1 MTPNSM
7 TRYLPYWCFY
17 LHQGMITALIMQGV
31 TGYFRH
37 AGLDLAQ
44 LSWLSL
50 TFLPWI
56 AKCLWAPWGERHALP
71 LRGNPYLGSLVLLQI
86 AMAATLIMIGVI
98 SPEHSVLTIIIAL
111 MLLALLSA
119 SHDIYAD
126 GITICTT
133 SAASRALANTAQVGG
148 SYLGIL
154 FGSYAFLS
162 IAEQAGWRGGFFA
175 LAGLSLLML
184 ILPLRYIQQSPI
196 QHSQTPDHQS
206 PARQSQQAARPTLNR
221 LTLKA
226 LWPVVAFTAIFYLAM
241 RGMMALQ
248 TVMLIDRQLSLSQL
262 GIVMTV
268 YSTAVSGIGI
278 VLANVLIRRMGALR
292 CLQPVMVVHAL
303 LAIVLA
309 VGYPLYSLNAWI
321 ALFGVVNLAAAV
333 GFVTLYN
340 VLMGLVRPH
349 QPASDYALFQ
359 STDAAVAMI
368 VSIAAL
374 QLAHHT
380 NYQTTLGVLA
390 CFAVASLWP
399 AKRLSVRLSR
409 AFSEGI
415 TPATASQRGQD

>member
-1 MTPNSM
+1 MTHNSM

-31 TGYFRH
+31 AGYFRH

-86 AMAATLIMIGVI
+86 AMAATLVVIGVI
-98 SPEHSVLTIIIAL
+98 SPEQSVLTIVIAL

-133 SAASRALANTAQVGG
+133 SATSRALANTAQVGG

-184 ILPLRYIQQSPI
+184 ILPLRYLQQSPI
-196 QHSQTPDHQS
+196 QHSQTQATYHQT
-206 PARQSQQAARPTLNR
+206 RQAARPTLNR
-221 LTLKA
+221 LTFKA
-226 LWPVVAFTAIFYLAM
+226 LWPVLAFTAIFYLAM

-268 YSTAVSGIGI
+268 YSTAVSGVGI

-292 CLQPVMVVHAL
+292 CLLPVMVVHAL

-399 AKRLSVRLSR
+399 AKRLSVRLSH
-409 AFSEGI
+409 AFSEG
-415 TPATASQRGQD
+415 TSPVVTNQQGQDS

>member
-1 MTPNSM
+1 MTHNSM

-31 TGYFRH
+31 AGYFRH

-86 AMAATLIMIGVI
+86 AMAATLVVIGVI
-98 SPEHSVLTIIIAL
+98 SPEQSVLTIVIAL

-133 SAASRALANTAQVGG
+133 NATSRALANTAQVGG

-184 ILPLRYIQQSPI
+184 ILPLRYIQQSSI
-196 QHSQTPDHQS
+196 QHSQTQHHQT
-206 PARQSQQAARPTLNR
+206 QQTVRPTLNR
-221 LTLKA
+221 LTFKT
-226 LWPVVAFTAIFYLAM
+226 LWPVLAFTAIFYLAM

-262 GIVMTV
+262 GLVMTV
-268 YSTAVSGIGI
+268 YSTAVSGVGI

-292 CLQPVMVVHAL
+292 CLLPVMVVHAL
-303 LAIVLA
+303 LAIMLA

-399 AKRLSVRLSR
+399 AKRLSVRLSH
-409 AFSEGI
+409 AFSEG
-415 TPATASQRGQD
+415 ASPVVANQQGQDS

>member
-1 MTPNSM
+1 M

-31 TGYFRH
+31 AGYFRH

-71 LRGNPYLGSLVLLQI
+71 LRGNPYLGSLVLIQI
-86 AMAATLIMIGVI
+86 AMAATLVVIGVI
-98 SPEHSVLTIIIAL
+98 SPEQSVLTIVIAL

-133 SAASRALANTAQVGG
+133 NATSRALANTAQVGG

-184 ILPLRYIQQSPI
+184 ILPLRYLQQSPI
-196 QHSQTPDHQS
+196 QHGQTQHHQ
-206 PARQSQQAARPTLNR
+206 PQQTVRPTLNR
-221 LTLKA
+221 LTFKT
-226 LWPVVAFTAIFYLAM
+226 LWPVLAFTAIFYLAM

-262 GIVMTV
+262 GLVMTL
-268 YSTAVSGIGI
+268 YSTAVSGVGI

-292 CLQPVMVVHAL
+292 CLLPVMVVHAL

-409 AFSEGI
+409 AFSEG
-415 TPATASQRGQD
+415 TSPVVTNQQGQDS

>member
-1 MTPNSM
+1 MTHNSM

-31 TGYFRH
+31 AGYFRH

-86 AMAATLIMIGVI
+86 AMAATLVVIGVI

-184 ILPLRYIQQSPI
+184 ILPLRYLQQSPI
-196 QHSQTPDHQS
+196 QHSQTQD
-206 PARQSQQAARPTLNR
+206 RQSQQAARPTLNR
-221 LTLKA
+221 LTFKA
-226 LWPVVAFTAIFYLAM
+226 LWPVLAFTAIFYLAM

-268 YSTAVSGIGI
+268 YSTAVSGVGI

-292 CLQPVMVVHAL
+292 CLLPVMVVHAL

-309 VGYPLYSLNAWI
+309 VGYPLYPLNAWL
-321 ALFGVVNLAAAV
+321 ALFGVVNLAAAI

-399 AKRLSVRLSR
+399 AKRLSVRFSR
-409 AFSEGI
+409 LFSEGI
-415 TPATASQRGQD
+415 PPATASQQGQD

>member
-31 TGYFRH
+31 AGYFRH

-86 AMAATLIMIGVI
+86 AMAATLVVIGVI
-98 SPEHSVLTIIIAL
+98 SPEHSVLTIIMAL

-162 IAEQAGWRGGFFA
+162 IAEQAGWQGGFFA

-196 QHSQTPDHQS
+196 QHNQTLDRQS
-206 PARQSQQAARPTLNR
+206 PDRQSQKSARPTLNC
-221 LTLKA
+221 LTFKA
-226 LWPVVAFTAIFYLAM
+226 LWPVLTFTAIFYLAM

-268 YSTAVSGIGI
+268 YSTAVSGVGI
-278 VLANVLIRRMGALR
+278 MLANVLIRRMGALR
-292 CLQPVMVVHAL
+292 CLLPVMVVHAL

-309 VGYPLYSLNAWI
+309 VGYPLYSLNTWI
-321 ALFGVVNLAAAV
+321 AIFGVVNLAAAI

-340 VLMGLVRPH
+340 ALMGLVRPH

-409 AFSEGI
+409 AFSDGAA
-415 TPATASQRGQD
+415 PAIISRQGQD

>member
-1 MTPNSM
+1 MTHNSM

-31 TGYFRH
+31 AGYFRH

-86 AMAATLIMIGVI
+86 AMAATLVVIGVI

-196 QHSQTPDHQS
+196 QHSQTQD
-206 PARQSQQAARPTLNR
+206 RQSQQAARPTLNR
-221 LTLKA
+221 LTFKA
-226 LWPVVAFTAIFYLAM
+226 LWPVLAFTAIFYLAM

-268 YSTAVSGIGI
+268 YSTAVSGVGI

-292 CLQPVMVVHAL
+292 CLLPVMVVHAL
-303 LAIVLA
+303 LATVLA
-309 VGYPLYSLNAWI
+309 VGYPLYPLNAWI
-321 ALFGVVNLAAAV
+321 ALFGVVNLAAAI

-399 AKRLSVRLSR
+399 AKRLSVRFSR
-409 AFSEGI
+409 LFSEGI
-415 TPATASQRGQD
+415 PSATASQRGQD

>member
-1 MTPNSM
+1 MTHNSM

-31 TGYFRH
+31 AGYFRH

-86 AMAATLIMIGVI
+86 AMAATLVVIGVI
-98 SPEHSVLTIIIAL
+98 SPEQSVLTIVIAL

-133 SAASRALANTAQVGG
+133 NASSRALANTAQVGG

-196 QHSQTPDHQS
+196 QHSQTQHHQ
-206 PARQSQQAARPTLNR
+206 PQQAARPTLNR
-221 LTLKA
+221 LTFKT
-226 LWPVVAFTAIFYLAM
+226 LWPVLAFTAIFYLAM

-268 YSTAVSGIGI
+268 YSTAVSGVGI

-292 CLQPVMVVHAL
+292 CLLPVMVVHAL

-309 VGYPLYSLNAWI
+309 VGYSLYSLNAWI

-409 AFSEGI
+409 AFSEG
-415 TPATASQRGQD
+415 TSPVVASQQGQDS

>member
-1 MTPNSM
+1 MTHNSM

-31 TGYFRH
+31 AGYFRH

-71 LRGNPYLGSLVLLQI
+71 LRGNTYLGSLVLLQI
-86 AMAATLIMIGVI
+86 AMAATLVVIGVI

-133 SAASRALANTAQVGG
+133 SATSRALANTAQVGG

-184 ILPLRYIQQSPI
+184 ILPLRYIQQSSI
-196 QHSQTPDHQS
+196 QHSQTQNHQT
-206 PARQSQQAARPTLNR
+206 QQAARPTLNR
-221 LTLKA
+221 LTFKA
-226 LWPVVAFTAIFYLAM
+226 LWPVLAFTAIFYLAM

-268 YSTAVSGIGI
+268 YSTAVSGVGI

-292 CLQPVMVVHAL
+292 CLLPVMVVHAL

-309 VGYPLYSLNAWI
+309 VGYPLYPLNAWI
-321 ALFGVVNLAAAV
+321 ALFGVVNLAAAI

-399 AKRLSVRLSR
+399 AKRLSVRFSR
-409 AFSEGI
+409 LFSEGI
-415 TPATASQRGQD
+415 PPATASQQGQD

>member
-1 MTPNSM
+1 MTHNSM

-31 TGYFRH
+31 AGYFRH

-86 AMAATLIMIGVI
+86 AMAATLVVIGVI
-98 SPEHSVLTIIIAL
+98 SPEQSVLTIVIAL

-133 SAASRALANTAQVGG
+133 SATSRALANTAQVGG

-196 QHSQTPDHQS
+196 QHSQTQD
-206 PARQSQQAARPTLNR
+206 RQSQQTTRPTLNR
-221 LTLKA
+221 LTFKT
-226 LWPVVAFTAIFYLAM
+226 LWPVLAFTAIFYLAM

-268 YSTAVSGIGI
+268 YSTAVSAVGI

-292 CLQPVMVVHAL
+292 CLLPVMVVHAL

-309 VGYPLYSLNAWI
+309 VGYSLYSLNAWI
-321 ALFGVVNLAAAV
+321 ALFGVINLAAAI

-380 NYQTTLGVLA
+380 NYQTTLSVLA

-409 AFSEGI
+409 AFSEGMS
-415 TPATASQRGQD
+415 PVVANQQGQDS

>member
-1 MTPNSM
+1 MTYNSM

-31 TGYFRH
+31 AGYFRH

-86 AMAATLIMIGVI
+86 AMAATLVVIGVI

-184 ILPLRYIQQSPI
+184 ILPLRYLQQSPI
-196 QHSQTPDHQS
+196 QHSQTQD
-206 PARQSQQAARPTLNR
+206 RQSQQAARPTLNR
-221 LTLKA
+221 LTFKA
-226 LWPVVAFTAIFYLAM
+226 LWPVLAFTAIFYLAM

-262 GIVMTV
+262 GIIMTV
-268 YSTAVSGIGI
+268 YSTAVSGVGI

-292 CLQPVMVVHAL
+292 CLLPVMVVHAL

-321 ALFGVVNLAAAV
+321 ALFGVVNLAAAI

-399 AKRLSVRLSR
+399 AKRLSVRFSR
-409 AFSEGI
+409 LFSEGI
-415 TPATASQRGQD
+415 PPATASQQGQD

>member
-1 MTPNSM
+1 MTDSAM

-31 TGYFRH
+31 AGYFRH

-71 LRGNPYLGSLVLLQI
+71 LRGNPYLGSLVLIQI
-86 AMAATLIMIGVI
+86 AMAATLVVIGVI
-98 SPEHSVLTIIIAL
+98 SPEQSVLIIVIAL

-133 SAASRALANTAQVGG
+133 NASSRALANTAQVGG

-162 IAEQAGWRGGFFA
+162 IAEQAGWRGSFFA

-184 ILPLRYIQQSPI
+184 ILPLRYTRQPAI
-196 QHSQTPDHQS
+196 QHHQT
-206 PARQSQQAARPTLNR
+206 QQAARPTLNR
-221 LTLKA
+221 LTFNA
-226 LWPVVAFTAIFYLAM
+226 LWPVLVFTAIFYLAM

-268 YSTAVSGIGI
+268 YSTAVSGVGI

-292 CLQPVMVVHAL
+292 CLLPVMVVHAL

-309 VGYPLYSLNAWI
+309 VGYPRYSLNAWI
-321 ALFGVVNLAAAV
+321 VLFGVVNLAAAV

-349 QPASDYALFQ
+349 QPISDYALFQ

-380 NYQTTLGVLA
+380 NYQITLGVLA
-390 CFAVASLWP
+390 CFAVVSLWP
-399 AKRLSVRLSR
+399 AKRLFIRLSR
-409 AFSEGI
+409 AFSEG
-415 TPATASQRGQD
+415 TSPVVANQ

>member
-1 MTPNSM
+1 MTHNSM

-31 TGYFRH
+31 AGYFRH

-86 AMAATLIMIGVI
+86 AMAATLVVIGVI
-98 SPEHSVLTIIIAL
+98 SPEQSVLTIVIAL

-133 SAASRALANTAQVGG
+133 NASSRALANTAQVGG

-196 QHSQTPDHQS
+196 QHSQTQHHQ
-206 PARQSQQAARPTLNR
+206 PQQATRPTLNR
-221 LTLKA
+221 LTFKT
-226 LWPVVAFTAIFYLAM
+226 LWPVLAFTAIFYLAM

-262 GIVMTV
+262 GLVMTV
-268 YSTAVSGIGI
+268 YSTAVSGVGI

-292 CLQPVMVVHAL
+292 CLLPVMVAHAL

-321 ALFGVVNLAAAV
+321 AFFGVVNLAAAV

-409 AFSEGI
+409 AFSEG
-415 TPATASQRGQD
+415 TSPVVTNQQGQDS

>member
-1 MTPNSM
+1 M

-31 TGYFRH
+31 AGYFRH

-86 AMAATLIMIGVI
+86 AMAATLLVIGVI

-196 QHSQTPDHQS
+196 QHSQTLD
-206 PARQSQQAARPTLNR
+206 RQRQQAARPTLNR

-248 TVMLIDRQLSLSQL
+248 TVMLIDQQLSLSQL

-292 CLQPVMVVHAL
+292 CLLPVMVVHAL
-303 LAIVLA
+303 LAIVLT
-309 VGYPLYSLNAWI
+309 VGYPLFALNMWI
-321 ALFGVVNLAAAV
+321 VLFGVVNLAAAV

>member
-31 TGYFRH
+31 AGYFRH

-56 AKCLWAPWGERHALP
+56 AKCLWAPWSERHALP

-86 AMAATLIMIGVI
+86 AMAATLVVIGVI
-98 SPEHSVLTIIIAL
+98 SPEHSVLTIIMAL

-162 IAEQAGWRGGFFA
+162 IAEQAGWQGGFFA

-196 QHSQTPDHQS
+196 QHHQIQQT
-206 PARQSQQAARPTLNR
+206 ARPMLNR
-221 LTLKA
+221 LTFKA
-226 LWPVVAFTAIFYLAM
+226 LWPVLAFTAIFYLAM

-268 YSTAVSGIGI
+268 YSTAVSGVGI

-292 CLQPVMVVHAL
+292 CLLPVMVVHAL

-309 VGYPLYSLNAWI
+309 VGYPLYSLNTWI
-321 ALFGVVNLAAAV
+321 AIFGVVNLAAAI

-409 AFSEGI
+409 AFSDGAA
-415 TPATASQRGQD
+415 PAIISRQGQD

>member
-1 MTPNSM
+1 M

-31 TGYFRH
+31 AGYFRH

-86 AMAATLIMIGVI
+86 AMAATLVVIGVI

-133 SAASRALANTAQVGG
+133 SATSRALANTAQVGG

-162 IAEQAGWRGGFFA
+162 IAEQVGWRGGFFA

-196 QHSQTPDHQS
+196 QHSQTLD
-206 PARQSQQAARPTLNR
+206 RQRQQAARPTLNR

-292 CLQPVMVVHAL
+292 CLLPVMVVHAL

-309 VGYPLYSLNAWI
+309 VGYPLFALNMWI
-321 ALFGVVNLAAAV
+321 VLFGVVNLAAAV

>member
-1 MTPNSM
+1 M

-31 TGYFRH
+31 AGYFRH

-86 AMAATLIMIGVI
+86 AMAATLVVIGVI
-98 SPEHSVLTIIIAL
+98 SPEQSVLTIVIAL

-133 SAASRALANTAQVGG
+133 NVSSRALANTAQVGG

-196 QHSQTPDHQS
+196 QHSQTQHNQT
-206 PARQSQQAARPTLNR
+206 QQTVRPTLNR
-221 LTLKA
+221 LTFKT
-226 LWPVVAFTAIFYLAM
+226 LWPVLAFTAIFYLAM

-268 YSTAVSGIGI
+268 YSTAVSGVGI

-292 CLQPVMVVHAL
+292 CLLPVMVVHAL
-303 LAIVLA
+303 LAIMLA

-399 AKRLSVRLSR
+399 AKRLSVRLSH
-409 AFSEGI
+409 AFSEG
-415 TPATASQRGQD
+415 ASPVVANQQGQDS

>member
-1 MTPNSM
+1 MTHNSM

-31 TGYFRH
+31 AGYFRH

-86 AMAATLIMIGVI
+86 AMAATLVVIGVI

-196 QHSQTPDHQS
+196 QHSQTQDHQT
-206 PARQSQQAARPTLNR
+206 QQTARPTLNR
-221 LTLKA
+221 LTFKA
-226 LWPVVAFTAIFYLAM
+226 LWPVLAFTAIFYLAM

-268 YSTAVSGIGI
+268 YSTAVSGVGI

-292 CLQPVMVVHAL
+292 CLLPVMIVHAL

-321 ALFGVVNLAAAV
+321 ALFGVVNLAAAI

-399 AKRLSVRLSR
+399 AKRLSVHFSRL
-409 AFSEGI
+409 FSEGI
-415 TPATASQRGQD
+415 PSATTSQQGQD

>member
-1 MTPNSM
+1 MTHNSM

-31 TGYFRH
+31 AGYFRH

-86 AMAATLIMIGVI
+86 AMAATLVVIGVI
-98 SPEHSVLTIIIAL
+98 SPEQSVLTIVIAL

-133 SAASRALANTAQVGG
+133 NATSRALANTAQVGG

-184 ILPLRYIQQSPI
+184 ILPLRYLQQSPI
-196 QHSQTPDHQS
+196 QHSQTQHHQ
-206 PARQSQQAARPTLNR
+206 PQQAARPTLNR
-221 LTLKA
+221 LTFKT
-226 LWPVVAFTAIFYLAM
+226 LWPVLAFTAIFYLAM

-262 GIVMTV
+262 GLVMTV
-268 YSTAVSGIGI
+268 YSTAVSGVGI

-292 CLQPVMVVHAL
+292 CLLPVMVVHAL
-303 LAIVLA
+303 LAIMLA

-409 AFSEGI
+409 AFSEG
-415 TPATASQRGQD
+415 TSPVVASQQGQDS

>member
-31 TGYFRH
+31 AGYFRH

-71 LRGNPYLGSLVLLQI
+71 LRGNHYLGSLVLLQI
-86 AMAATLIMIGVI
+86 AMAATLVVIGVI
-98 SPEHSVLTIIIAL
+98 SPEHSVLTIIMAL

-133 SAASRALANTAQVGG
+133 SATSRALANTAQVGG

-162 IAEQAGWRGGFFA
+162 IAEQVGWRGGFFA

-196 QHSQTPDHQS
+196 QHNQTLD
-206 PARQSQQAARPTLNR
+206 RQSQQAARPTLNR

-292 CLQPVMVVHAL
+292 CLLPVMVVHAL

-309 VGYPLYSLNAWI
+309 VGYPLFALNMWI
-321 ALFGVVNLAAAV
+321 VLFGVVNLAAAV

>member
-1 MTPNSM
+1 MTHNPI

-31 TGYFRH
+31 AGYFRH

-56 AKCLWAPWGERHALP
+56 AKCLWAPWAERHALP

-86 AMAATLIMIGVI
+86 AMAATLVVIGVI
-98 SPEHSVLTIIIAL
+98 SPEQSVLTIVIAL

-133 SAASRALANTAQVGG
+133 SATSRALANTAQVGG

-184 ILPLRYIQQSPI
+184 ILPLRYLQQSPS
-196 QHSQTPDHQS
+196 QHSQTQATYHQT
-206 PARQSQQAARPTLNR
+206 QQAVRPTLNR
-221 LTLKA
+221 LTFKT
-226 LWPVVAFTAIFYLAM
+226 LWPVLAFTAIFYLAM

-262 GIVMTV
+262 GLVMTV
-268 YSTAVSGIGI
+268 YSTAVSGVGI

-292 CLQPVMVVHAL
+292 CLLPVMVVHAL

-321 ALFGVVNLAAAV
+321 ALFGVVNLATAV

-409 AFSEGI
+409 SFSEG
-415 TPATASQRGQD
+415 TSPVVANQQGRDS

>member
-1 MTPNSM
+1 MTHNSM

-31 TGYFRH
+31 AGYFRH

-86 AMAATLIMIGVI
+86 AMAATLVMIGVI
-98 SPEHSVLTIIIAL
+98 SPEQSVLTIVIAL

-133 SAASRALANTAQVGG
+133 NVSSRALANTAQVGG

-184 ILPLRYIQQSPI
+184 ILPLRYLQQSPI
-196 QHSQTPDHQS
+196 QHSQTQHHQT
-206 PARQSQQAARPTLNR
+206 QQAARPTLNR
-221 LTLKA
+221 LTFKT
-226 LWPVVAFTAIFYLAM
+226 LWPVLAFTAIFYLAM

-248 TVMLIDRQLSLSQL
+248 TVMLIDKQLSLSQL

-268 YSTAVSGIGI
+268 YSTAVSGVGI

-292 CLQPVMVVHAL
+292 CLLPVMVVHAL

-309 VGYPLYSLNAWI
+309 VGYSLYSLNAWI

-409 AFSEGI
+409 AFSEG
-415 TPATASQRGQD
+415 TSPVVASQQGQDS

>member
-1 MTPNSM
+1 MTHNSM

-31 TGYFRH
+31 AGYFRH

-86 AMAATLIMIGVI
+86 AMAATLVMIGVI
-98 SPEHSVLTIIIAL
+98 SPEQSVLTIVIAL

-133 SAASRALANTAQVGG
+133 NVSSRALANTAQVGG

-184 ILPLRYIQQSPI
+184 ILPLRYLQQSPI
-196 QHSQTPDHQS
+196 QHSQTQHHQ
-206 PARQSQQAARPTLNR
+206 PQQATRPTLNR
-221 LTLKA
+221 LTFKT
-226 LWPVVAFTAIFYLAM
+226 LWPVLAFTAIFYLAM

-248 TVMLIDRQLSLSQL
+248 TVMLIDRQISLSQL
-262 GIVMTV
+262 GLVMTV
-268 YSTAVSGIGI
+268 YSTAVSGVGI

-292 CLQPVMVVHAL
+292 CLLPVMVVHAL
-303 LAIVLA
+303 LAIMLA

-399 AKRLSVRLSR
+399 AKRLSVRLSH
-409 AFSEGI
+409 AFSEG
-415 TPATASQRGQD
+415 ASPVVANQQGQDS

>member
-1 MTPNSM
+1 MTHNSM

-31 TGYFRH
+31 AGYFRH

-86 AMAATLIMIGVI
+86 AMAATLVVIGVI

-162 IAEQAGWRGGFFA
+162 IAEQEGWRGGFFA

-184 ILPLRYIQQSPI
+184 ILPLCYIRQSPI
-196 QHSQTPDHQS
+196 QHSQTQD
-206 PARQSQQAARPTLNR
+206 RQSQQAARPTLNR
-221 LTLKA
+221 LTFKV
-226 LWPVVAFTAIFYLAM
+226 LWPVLAFTAIFYLAM

-268 YSTAVSGIGI
+268 YSTAVSGVGI

-292 CLQPVMVVHAL
+292 CLLPVMIVHAL

-399 AKRLSVRLSR
+399 AKRLSLRFSRL
-409 AFSEGI
+409 FSEGI
-415 TPATASQRGQD
+415 PSATAGQRGQD

>member
-31 TGYFRH
+31 AGYFRH

-86 AMAATLIMIGVI
+86 AMAATLVVIGVI
-98 SPEHSVLTIIIAL
+98 SPEHSVLTIIMAL

-133 SAASRALANTAQVGG
+133 SATSRALANTAQVGG

-162 IAEQAGWRGGFFA
+162 IAEQVGWRGGFFA

-196 QHSQTPDHQS
+196 QHSQTPDH
-206 PARQSQQAARPTLNR
+206 QSQQAARPTLNR

-292 CLQPVMVVHAL
+292 CLLPVMVVHAL

-321 ALFGVVNLAAAV
+321 ALFGVVNLAAAI

-399 AKRLSVRLSR
+399 AKRLSVRLFR

>member
-1 MTPNSM
+1 MTHNSM

-31 TGYFRH
+31 AGYFRH

-86 AMAATLIMIGVI
+86 AMAATLVVIGVI

-184 ILPLRYIQQSPI
+184 ILPLRYIRQSPI
-196 QHSQTPDHQS
+196 QHSQTQD
-206 PARQSQQAARPTLNR
+206 RQTQQTARPTLNR
-221 LTLKA
+221 LTFKA
-226 LWPVVAFTAIFYLAM
+226 LWPVLAFTAIFYLAM

-268 YSTAVSGIGI
+268 YSTAVSGVGI
-278 VLANVLIRRMGALR
+278 VLANVLIRRVGALR
-292 CLQPVMVVHAL
+292 CLLPVMVVHAL

-321 ALFGVVNLAAAV
+321 ALFGVVNLAAAI

-399 AKRLSVRLSR
+399 AKRLSVRFSR
-409 AFSEGI
+409 LFSEGI
-415 TPATASQRGQD
+415 PSATASQQGQD

>member
-1 MTPNSM
+1 MTHNSM

-31 TGYFRH
+31 AGYFRH

-71 LRGNPYLGSLVLLQI
+71 LLGNRYLGSLVLLQI
-86 AMAATLIMIGVI
+86 AMAATLVVIGLI
-98 SPEHSVLTIIIAL
+98 SPEHSVLAIIIAL

-184 ILPLRYIQQSPI
+184 ILPLRYIRQSPI
-196 QHSQTPDHQS
+196 QHSQTQNHQT
-206 PARQSQQAARPTLNR
+206 QQAARPTLNR
-221 LTLKA
+221 LTFKA
-226 LWPVVAFTAIFYLAM
+226 LWPVLAFTAIFYLAM

-268 YSTAVSGIGI
+268 YSTAVSGVGI

-292 CLQPVMVVHAL
+292 CLLPVMIVHAL

-309 VGYPLYSLNAWI
+309 VGYPLYPLNAWI
-321 ALFGVVNLAAAV
+321 ALFGVVNLAAAI

-399 AKRLSVRLSR
+399 AKRLSLRFSRL
-409 AFSEGI
+409 FSEGI
-415 TPATASQRGQD
+415 PSATAGQRGQD

>member
-1 MTPNSM
+1 M

-31 TGYFRH
+31 AGYFRH

-86 AMAATLIMIGVI
+86 AMAATLVVIGVI
-98 SPEHSVLTIIIAL
+98 SPEQSVLTIVIAL

-133 SAASRALANTAQVGG
+133 NASSRALANTAQVGG

-196 QHSQTPDHQS
+196 QHSQTQHHQ
-206 PARQSQQAARPTLNR
+206 PQQAARPTLNR
-221 LTLKA
+221 LTFKT
-226 LWPVVAFTAIFYLAM
+226 LWPVLAFTAIFYLAM

-268 YSTAVSGIGI
+268 YSTAVSGVGI

-292 CLQPVMVVHAL
+292 CLLPVMVVHAL

-309 VGYPLYSLNAWI
+309 VGYSLYSLNAWI

-409 AFSEGI
+409 AFSEG
-415 TPATASQRGQD
+415 TSPVVASQQGQDS

>member
-1 MTPNSM
+1 M

-31 TGYFRH
+31 AGYFRH

-86 AMAATLIMIGVI
+86 AMAATLVVIGVI
-98 SPEHSVLTIIIAL
+98 SPEQSVLTIVIAL

-133 SAASRALANTAQVGG
+133 NASSRALANTAQVGG

-196 QHSQTPDHQS
+196 QHSQTQHHQ
-206 PARQSQQAARPTLNR
+206 PQQATRPTLNR
-221 LTLKA
+221 LTFKT
-226 LWPVVAFTAIFYLAM
+226 LWPVLAFTAIFYLAM

-262 GIVMTV
+262 GLVMTV
-268 YSTAVSGIGI
+268 YSTAVSGVGI

-292 CLQPVMVVHAL
+292 CLLPVMVAHAL

-321 ALFGVVNLAAAV
+321 AFFGVVNLAAAV

-409 AFSEGI
+409 AFSEG
-415 TPATASQRGQD
+415 TSPVVTNQQGQDS

>member
-1 MTPNSM
+1 M

-31 TGYFRH
+31 AGYFRH

-86 AMAATLIMIGVI
+86 AMAATLVVIGVI
-98 SPEHSVLTIIIAL
+98 SPEQSVLTIVIAL

-133 SAASRALANTAQVGG
+133 NATSRALANTAQVGG

-184 ILPLRYIQQSPI
+184 ILPLRYLQQSPI
-196 QHSQTPDHQS
+196 QHSQTQHHQ
-206 PARQSQQAARPTLNR
+206 PQQAARPTLNR
-221 LTLKA
+221 LTFKT
-226 LWPVVAFTAIFYLAM
+226 LWPVLAFTAIFYLAM
-241 RGMMALQ
+241 RGMIALQ

-262 GIVMTV
+262 GLVMTV
-268 YSTAVSGIGI
+268 YSTAVSGVGI

-292 CLQPVMVVHAL
+292 CLLPVMVVHAL
-303 LAIVLA
+303 LAIMLA

-390 CFAVASLWP
+390 CFAVVSLWP
-399 AKRLSVRLSR
+399 AKRLSVWLSH
-409 AFSEGI
+409 AFSEG
-415 TPATASQRGQD
+415 ASPVVANQQGQDS

>member
-1 MTPNSM
+1 MTHNSM

-31 TGYFRH
+31 AGYFRH

-86 AMAATLIMIGVI
+86 AMAATLVVIGVI
-98 SPEHSVLTIIIAL
+98 SPEQSVLTIVIAL

-133 SAASRALANTAQVGG
+133 NATSRALANTAQVGG

-184 ILPLRYIQQSPI
+184 ILPLRYLQQSPI
-196 QHSQTPDHQS
+196 QHSQTQHHQ
-206 PARQSQQAARPTLNR
+206 PQQAARPTLNR
-221 LTLKA
+221 LTFKT
-226 LWPVVAFTAIFYLAM
+226 LWPVLAFTAIFYLAM

-262 GIVMTV
+262 GLVMTV
-268 YSTAVSGIGI
+268 YSTAVSGVGI

-292 CLQPVMVVHAL
+292 CLLPVMVVHAL
-303 LAIVLA
+303 LAIMLA

-390 CFAVASLWP
+390 CFAVVSLWP
-399 AKRLSVRLSR
+399 AKRLSVRLSH
-409 AFSEGI
+409 AFSEG
-415 TPATASQRGQD
+415 ASPVVANQQGQDS

>member
-1 MTPNSM
+1 MTHNSM

-31 TGYFRH
+31 AGYFRH

-86 AMAATLIMIGVI
+86 AMAATLVVIGVI
-98 SPEHSVLTIIIAL
+98 SPEQSVLTIVIAL

-133 SAASRALANTAQVGG
+133 NATSRALANTAQVGG

-196 QHSQTPDHQS
+196 QHSQTQHNQT
-206 PARQSQQAARPTLNR
+206 QQTVRPTLNR
-221 LTLKA
+221 LTFKT
-226 LWPVVAFTAIFYLAM
+226 LWPVLAFTAIFYLAM

-268 YSTAVSGIGI
+268 YSTAVSGVGI

-292 CLQPVMVVHAL
+292 CLLPVMVVHAL
-303 LAIVLA
+303 LAIMLA

-399 AKRLSVRLSR
+399 AKRLSVRLSH
-409 AFSEGI
+409 AFSEG
-415 TPATASQRGQD
+415 ASPVVANQQGQDS

>member
-31 TGYFRH
+31 AGYFRH

-56 AKCLWAPWGERHALP
+56 AKCLWAPWSERHALP

-86 AMAATLIMIGVI
+86 AMAATLVVIGVI
-98 SPEHSVLTIIIAL
+98 SPEHSVLTIIMAL

-162 IAEQAGWRGGFFA
+162 IAEQAGWQGGFFA

-196 QHSQTPDHQS
+196 QHHQIQQT
-206 PARQSQQAARPTLNR
+206 ARPMLNR
-221 LTLKA
+221 LTFKA
-226 LWPVVAFTAIFYLAM
+226 LWPVLAFTAIFYLAM

-268 YSTAVSGIGI
+268 YSTAVSGVGI
-278 VLANVLIRRMGALR
+278 MLANVLIRRMGALR
-292 CLQPVMVVHAL
+292 CLLPVMVVHAL

-309 VGYPLYSLNAWI
+309 VGYPLYSLNTWI
-321 ALFGVVNLAAAV
+321 AFFGVVNLAAAI

>member
-1 MTPNSM
+1 MTHNSM

-31 TGYFRH
+31 AGYFRH

-86 AMAATLIMIGVI
+86 AMAATLVMIGVI
-98 SPEHSVLTIIIAL
+98 SPEQSVLTIVIAL

-133 SAASRALANTAQVGG
+133 NVSSRALANTAQVGG

-184 ILPLRYIQQSPI
+184 ILPLRYLQQSPI
-196 QHSQTPDHQS
+196 QHSQTQHHQT
-206 PARQSQQAARPTLNR
+206 QQAARPTLNR
-221 LTLKA
+221 LTFKT
-226 LWPVVAFTAIFYLAM
+226 LWPVLAFTAIFYLAM

-268 YSTAVSGIGI
+268 YSTAVSGVGI

-292 CLQPVMVVHAL
+292 CLLPVMVVHAL

-309 VGYPLYSLNAWI
+309 VGYSLYSLNAWI

-409 AFSEGI
+409 AFSEG
-415 TPATASQRGQD
+415 TSPVVASQQGQDS

>member
-31 TGYFRH
+31 AGYFRH

-56 AKCLWAPWGERHALP
+56 AKCLWAPWSERHALP

-86 AMAATLIMIGVI
+86 AMAATLVVIGVI
-98 SPEHSVLTIIIAL
+98 SPEHSVLTIIMAL

-162 IAEQAGWRGGFFA
+162 IAEQAGWQGGFFA

-196 QHSQTPDHQS
+196 QHSQTPD
-206 PARQSQQAARPTLNR
+206 RQSQKSARPTLNR
-221 LTLKA
+221 LTFKA
-226 LWPVVAFTAIFYLAM
+226 LWPVLAFTAIFYLAM

-262 GIVMTV
+262 GIIMTV
-268 YSTAVSGIGI
+268 YSTAVSGVGI

-292 CLQPVMVVHAL
+292 CLLPVMVVHAL

-309 VGYPLYSLNAWI
+309 VGYPLYSLKIWI
-321 ALFGVVNLAAAV
+321 AIFGVVNLAAAI

-409 AFSEGI
+409 AFSDGAA
-415 TPATASQRGQD
+415 PAIISRQGQD

>member
-1 MTPNSM
+1 MTHNSM

-31 TGYFRH
+31 AGYFRH

-50 TFLPWI
+50 IFLPWI

-86 AMAATLIMIGVI
+86 AMAATLVVIGAI
-98 SPEHSVLTIIIAL
+98 SPEQSVLTIVIAL

-133 SAASRALANTAQVGG
+133 SATSRALANTAQVGG

-184 ILPLRYIQQSPI
+184 ILPLRYLQQSPI
-196 QHSQTPDHQS
+196 QHSQTQD
-206 PARQSQQAARPTLNR
+206 RQSQQTTRPTLNR
-221 LTLKA
+221 LTFKT
-226 LWPVVAFTAIFYLAM
+226 LWPVLAFTAIFYLAM

-262 GIVMTV
+262 GLVMTV
-268 YSTAVSGIGI
+268 YSTAVSAVGI

-292 CLQPVMVVHAL
+292 CLLPVMVVHAL

-409 AFSEGI
+409 AFSEG
-415 TPATASQRGQD
+415 TSPVVANQQGQDS

>member
-1 MTPNSM
+1 MTDSPM

-31 TGYFRH
+31 AGYFRH

-86 AMAATLIMIGVI
+86 AMAVMLVVIGMI
-98 SPEHSVLTIIIAL
+98 SPAQSVLAIIAAL

-162 IAEQAGWRGGFFA
+162 IAEQTGWRSGFFA

-184 ILPLRYIQQSPI
+184 ILPLRYTQQPQI
-196 QHSQTPDHQS
+196 PHHPTQQTV
-206 PARQSQQAARPTLNR
+206 RPTLNR
-221 LTLKA
+221 LTFKA
-226 LWPVVAFTAIFYLAM
+226 LWPVLAFTAIFYLAM

-292 CLQPVMVVHAL
+292 CLLPVMVTHAL
-303 LAIVLA
+303 LAIILA
-309 VGYPLYSLNAWI
+309 VGYPLFTLNGWI
-321 ALFGVVNLAAAV
+321 VLFGVVNLAAAV

-390 CFAVASLWP
+390 SFAVASLWP
-399 AKRLSVRLSR
+399 AKRLSIRLSCV
-409 AFSEGI
+409 FSDGA
-415 TPATASQRGQD
+415 TPAIISQQERD

>member
-1 MTPNSM
+1 MTHNSM

-31 TGYFRH
+31 AGYFRH

-86 AMAATLIMIGVI
+86 AMAATLVVIGVI
-98 SPEHSVLTIIIAL
+98 SPEQSVLTIVIAL

-133 SAASRALANTAQVGG
+133 NATSRALANTAQVGG

-175 LAGLSLLML
+175 LAGLSLLMI
-184 ILPLRYIQQSPI
+184 ILPLRYLQQSPI
-196 QHSQTPDHQS
+196 QHSQTQHHQT
-206 PARQSQQAARPTLNR
+206 QQAARPTLNR
-221 LTLKA
+221 LTFKT
-226 LWPVVAFTAIFYLAM
+226 LWPVLAFTAIFYLAM

-268 YSTAVSGIGI
+268 YSTAVSGVGI

-292 CLQPVMVVHAL
+292 CLLPVMVVHAL

-309 VGYPLYSLNAWI
+309 VGYSLYSLNAWI

-409 AFSEGI
+409 AFSEG
-415 TPATASQRGQD
+415 TSSVVASQQGQDS

>member
-1 MTPNSM
+1 M

-31 TGYFRH
+31 AGYFRH

-86 AMAATLIMIGVI
+86 AMAATLVVIGVI
-98 SPEHSVLTIIIAL
+98 SPEQSVLTIVIAL

-133 SAASRALANTAQVGG
+133 NATSRALANTAQVGG

-184 ILPLRYIQQSPI
+184 ILPLRYLQQSPI
-196 QHSQTPDHQS
+196 QHSQTQHHQ
-206 PARQSQQAARPTLNR
+206 PQQAARPTLNR
-221 LTLKA
+221 LTFKT
-226 LWPVVAFTAIFYLAM
+226 LWPVLAFTAIFYLAM

-262 GIVMTV
+262 GLVMTV
-268 YSTAVSGIGI
+268 YSTAVSGVGI

-292 CLQPVMVVHAL
+292 CLLPVMVVHAL
-303 LAIVLA
+303 LAIMLA

-409 AFSEGI
+409 AFSEG
-415 TPATASQRGQD
+415 TSPVVASQQGQDS